1 MITLEQ
7 FTDEIKAKIPDYIE
21 HALDGVFDGKN
32 HENFRFD
39 DALELVNK
47 LYDMA
52 EKPRPKHLIVTENP
66 LEAKVIFH
74 YLTDNENMI
83 EAAAQGINNIPEQ
96 ELKDYISKN
105 RGQMK
110 FVESSLFAIGIY
122 ARYYYTWYKFIKD
135 EFKIEVTGAAAELD
149 TLERL
154 NHSANIYSA
163 IFCEEVCIV
172 SKYPTKIVRN
182 AQNRLHNPAY
192 QAVTWDSTYPC
203 TAWDDCYYIN
213 GRHIPANIFNKAK
226 ELTREEFIK
235 EKNSDHKGAWYEIL
249 GQKGMLDLLGA
260 VEVDKQTVVHAN
272 GELEEVTLLKTEDT
286 FEEIDDQPFAW
297 VKMVCPSTG
306 TQYLQGVTPEHTNA
320 IEAIASLSRLSS
332 EDYRFDL
339 RS

>member
-1 MITLEQ
+1 MITLDQ
-7 FTDEIKAKIPDYIE
+7 FTDEIKAKIPDYID

-32 HENFRFD
+32 YETFSYD
-39 DALELVNK
+39 DAMAIVNK

-52 EKPRPKHLIVTENP
+52 EKPRPKHLIVVENP

-83 EAAAQGINNIPEQ
+83 ETAAKGISNLPEK
-96 ELKDYISKN
+96 EIKDYIKKN
-105 RGQMK
+105 KGNMK

-122 ARYYYTWYKFIKD
+122 ARYYYTWYKFIQD
-135 EFKIEVTGAAAELD
+135 EFKIKTTGAAAELD
-149 TLERL
+149 ELERL
-154 NHSANIYSA
+154 NYKANIYSA

-182 AQNRLHNPAY
+182 ANNALHNPAY
-192 QAVTWDSTYPC
+192 QAVTWKSTFPC

-213 GRHIPANIFNKAK
+213 GRHVPKNIFLKAK
-226 ELTREEFIK
+226 KLTREQFLKETNSEFK
-235 EKNSDHKGAWYEIL
+235 AAWYEIL

-260 VEVDKQTVVHAN
+260 MEVDKQTLVHNN
-272 GELEEVTLLKTEDT
+272 GDLEEVTLLKTKET
-286 FEEIDDQPFAW
+286 FEEIDNQPFAW

-306 TQYLQGVTPEHTNA
+306 TQYLQGVEPHHTNA
-320 IEAIASLSRLSS
+320 LDAIASLSRLNSD
-332 EDYRFDL
+332 EYKFDL